1 MNGRRWVCLAAILAG
16 VIGVAQ
22 PPPDALVV
30 RIGYVVDG
38 DTAVVSKSGVYLR
51 YLGINAPEEGEP
63 FYYAAKAAN
72 RDLVW
77 RRDVYLE
84 FGPERYDA
92 YGRLLAYLWV
102 EKDGQWVLVN
112 EELLRR
118 GLARLLVLWPKE
130 DRHYERLRRAQTL
143 AQVEKLGLWSAFPD
157 PMDLSEVEGRIVE
170 CILQAVTV
178 GFTVGRVEESEDGWT
193 VWAADSR
200 YGFHAV
206 VAQEAS
212 LSIPSPPKLIGHR
225 IAVTGQLEWPDFQ
238 AGPRIWVGYPE
249 QLQLLGAG

>member
-1 MNGRRWVCLAAILAG
+1 MALGLAVG
-16 VIGVAQ
+16 VGAQ
-22 PPPDALVV
+22 PPPGAPVV
-30 RIGYVVDG
+30 RVSYVVDG
-38 DTAVVSKSGVYLR
+38 DTVVLSAPRVYVR
-51 YLGINAPEEGEP
+51 YLGIDTPEEGQP
-63 FYYAAKAAN
+63 FYYPAKQVN

-118 GLARLLVLWPKE
+118 GLARLLVFWPKE

-143 AQVEKLGLWSAFPD
+143 AQVEKRGLWSAFPD

-249 QLQLLGAG
+249 QLRLLGAG